1 MCRCYNAKL
10 YLQINRY
17 QNCINMTEQN
27 RDYLSNTNI
36 NAAQLPNATATL
48 VLGILSIVICF
59 ICGIVALMISNKDVS
74 MYKANPELYSEASY
88 NNIKAGRIC
97 SIIGIC
103 LQVVVII
110 FYVILI
116 LFAVTTAGRFS

>member
-1 MCRCYNAKL
+1 
-10 YLQINRY
+10 
-17 QNCINMTEQN
+17 MTEQN

-36 NAAQLPNATATL
+36 STGQLPNATATL

-59 ICGIVALMISNKDVS
+59 ICGIVALIISNKDVS

-103 LQVVVII
+103 LQLIVII
-110 FYVILI
+110 FYII
-116 LFAVTTAGRFS
+116 IIAFAVSTAARFS